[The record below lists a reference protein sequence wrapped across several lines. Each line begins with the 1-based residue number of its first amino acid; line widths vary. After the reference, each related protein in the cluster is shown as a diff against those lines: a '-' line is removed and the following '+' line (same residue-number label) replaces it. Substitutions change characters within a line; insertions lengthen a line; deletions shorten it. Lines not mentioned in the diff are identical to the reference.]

1 MIVNNIAQNPYS
13 SSYVKAL
20 EPLRSEAL
28 GSSANTV
35 PTNNRTV
42 SETSVIK
49 RPLNNVPQNFLRH
62 LYINNQSS
70 SNGSLT
76 ESFVRARA
84 SLSPAYLHNE
94 VTTRYN
100 MISAIPMKLV
110 QIKKSIEKFA

>member
-1 MIVNNIAQNPYS
+1 MVVNNIVQNPYS
-13 SSYVKAL
+13 AGYVNATQ
-20 EPLRSEAL
+20 PLRSGAT
-28 GSSANTV
+28 GSSANTM

-42 SETSVIK
+42 LEPNTIK
-49 RPLNNVPQNFLRH
+49 RPLNNVPPNFIRH
-62 LYINNQSS
+62 AYISNQSS

-84 SLSPAYLHNE
+84 SFSPAYLHNE